1 MDMARFTGGAAR
13 SEVWSQMFAD
23 AIGIPMEVVDGQ
35 EMGARGA
42 AMCAGIGIGVYD
54 NYQDAVDKAVKLK
67 RRHEPNPECGSA
79 YSERFIEHQ
88 NLVQVMQE
96 AWERLGKL

>member
-1 MDMARFTGGAAR
+1 
-13 SEVWSQMFAD
+13 
-23 AIGIPMEVVDGQ
+23 
-35 EMGARGA
+35 
-42 AMCAGIGIGVYD
+42 MCAGIGIGVYD

-67 RRHEPNPECGSA
+67 RRHEPNPECASA